1 MKLAS
6 SLLLYYYPR
15 SKDKQKE
22 GLGMRKA
29 LAIYVIFII
38 FTLPSPLSA
47 VFADDRVGEISILED
62 GAIRLEESEMCLIA
76 GRGIAAACNEAGAS
90 RIILWDER
98 MEKPCNAN
106 NGPAPL
112 DTVRTTGVTV
122 SVVINK

>member
-1 MKLAS
+1 
-6 SLLLYYYPR
+6 
-15 SKDKQKE
+15 
-22 GLGMRKA
+22 MRKA

-38 FTLPSPLSA
+38 FIIFTLPSLLSA
-47 VFADDRVGEISILED
+47 VFADDRGGEISILED
-62 GAIRLEESEMCLIA
+62 EAIRLEESEMCLIA